1 MMAPK
6 VLVIAYDFPPHGAI
20 GTMRTLRVV
29 RRLSERGWRVDV
41 LTGDPATYLPGTP
54 IEKPLLERVPYSVR
68 VFRARAWRG
77 ASAIRDFLRRL
88 RAHGEQAVREASA
101 TKPSALPTTRW
112 GRPRRVA
119 HVLTSA
125 LTIPDKEA
133 AWILPAVLSGL
144 RAGRPDILYSSA
156 PPWSGQLV
164 ARILAAW
171 WGCPWVADF
180 RDPWARAPWREE
192 RLTFTK
198 RAAQALE
205 RQVVGRANAVL
216 FVTRANMDEFSTYY
230 GAEASR
236 RFHLVPNG
244 CDPAELERVA
254 PAPRSDVFVL
264 LHAGT
269 LYGSRNPMPLIE
281 AIARGINRGVIDR
294 ARFRLRLLGKVSLTT
309 DLAAEC
315 QRLNVADVV
324 EFVPRVPREDGLR
337 EMVSASALL
346 LLQPGTTVS
355 VPGKA
360 YEYLAAGR
368 PILAVTEEGETAELV
383 RVSGVG
389 VAVRPDEP
397 VERIEAALLAVIG
410 IAARPFARP
419 SRDLYDGNV
428 WADTVAQFL
437 SALLLRSDANEKPA
451 TRSTPEALTET
462 TVSAPQKGPR

>member
-1 MMAPK
+1 MMPPK

-29 RRLSERGWRVDV
+29 RRLGERGWRIDV
-41 LTGDPATYLPGTP
+41 LTGDPLTYLPGTP
-54 IEKPLLERVPYSVR
+54 IEKQLLERVPDSVR

-77 ASAIRDFLRRL
+77 ASALRNILRRV
-88 RAHGEQAVREASA
+88 RPHGERAGREASA
-101 TKPSALPTTRW
+101 TEVSALPTTR
-112 GRPRRVA
+112 RSLARRVA
-119 HVLTSA
+119 HTLTSTLA
-125 LTIPDKEA
+125 IPDKEA

-144 RAGRPDILYSSA
+144 RAGRPDIVYSSA
-156 PPWSGQLV
+156 PPWSGQVV

-192 RLTFTK
+192 RLAFTK
-198 RAAQALE
+198 RAAQSLE
-205 RQVVGRANAVL
+205 RQVVERASAVL
-216 FVTRANMDEFSTYY
+216 FVTRANRDEFSAYY
-230 GAEASR
+230 GAEASG

-281 AIARGINRGVIDR
+281 AVARGINRGVIDR
-294 ARFRLRLLGKVSLTT
+294 GRFRLRLLGKVSLTT

-315 QRLNVADVV
+315 RRLNVADVV

-368 PILAVTEEGETAELV
+368 PVLAIAEEGETAELV
-383 RVSGVG
+383 RASGVG

-397 VERIEAALLAVIG
+397 VERIEAALLSVME
-410 IAARPFARP
+410 IAASPFARP

-428 WADTVAQFL
+428 WADTTVQL
-437 SALLLRSDANEKPA
+437 LNALLLQSGAKEKPSA
-451 TRSTPEALTET
+451 GSTPEALAET
-462 TVSAPQKGPR
+462 SPAPQKGPR